1 VRNRQSGVS
10 LIELMTVMVIIAILA
25 AIAIPSYRG
34 YMIRANRS
42 EAKTALM
49 FYSGALERCFTRYNS
64 YVYDASPTVGC
75 TVNFPQNSDNGY
87 YQITTSAR
95 TATAF
100 TLVATP
106 QGGQAADTGCGDLSL
121 DQLNT
126 RNKSGTKTVAEC
138 WGK

>member
-1 VRNRQSGVS
+1 MS

-25 AIAIPSYRG
+25 GIAIPSYRA
-34 YMIRANRS
+34 YVIRANRS

-49 FYSGALERCFTRYNS
+49 FYAGALERCFTRYNS
-64 YVYDASPTVGC
+64 YAYNSNAALGC
-75 TVNFPQNSDNGY
+75 AVNFPQSSDNGY

-95 TATAF
+95 TATTF
-100 TLVATP
+100 TLLATP
-106 QGGQAADTGCGDLSL
+106 QGAQAADTGCGNLSL

-126 RNKSGTKTVAEC
+126 RAGSGTKTVAEC